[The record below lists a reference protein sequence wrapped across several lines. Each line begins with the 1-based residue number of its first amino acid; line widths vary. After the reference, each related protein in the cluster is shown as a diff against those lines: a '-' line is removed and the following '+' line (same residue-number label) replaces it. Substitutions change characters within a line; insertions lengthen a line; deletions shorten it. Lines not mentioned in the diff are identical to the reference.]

1 MKVIDVSRWQNNIDF
16 AKVKASG
23 IEGVIIKAG
32 GSDSGFYKDSKFEQN
47 YANAKAVGLHIGAY
61 YFVGKGCTSTVDG
74 RADGERFANLI
85 AGKQFDLPVYMDVES
100 TPISARTGATD
111 AAIAFCSY
119 LESKGYYVGIY
130 ASDISGFK
138 DRLDYSRLK
147 DRFTSWVARYGS
159 EPKYATKWDM
169 WQYTSTGRVNGIAG
183 NVDMDDCRADF
194 PSIIINGGFNGYSK
208 STPTPA
214 PVPQPIPAPAP
225 STKSIDEVAREVIQ
239 GQWGNGDDRKNRLT
253 AAGYDYNA
261 VQNRVNEILGT
272 GSAPAKKSN
281 DEIANEV
288 IAGKWGNGNERKAR
302 LTAAGYDY
310 STIQSLVNQKLGGAK
325 PARPAVQYYTVQRGD
340 NLTRIANKYG
350 TSVNQLVAWN
360 GIKNANLIY
369 AGQKL
374 RVK

>member
-47 YANAKAVGLHIGAY
+47 YANAKAVGLHVGAY

-208 STPTPA
+208 STPTPS
-214 PVPQPIPAPAP
+214 PTPQPTP
-225 STKSIDEVAREVIQ
+225 TKSIDEIAREVIA
-239 GQWGNGDDRKNRLT
+239 GKWGNGQDRVNALT
-253 AAGYDYNA
+253 NAGYNYNA

-272 GSAPAKKSN
+272 KPAKKSN
-281 DEIANEV
+281 EEIANEV
-288 IAGKWGNGNERKAR
+288 IQGKWGNGEDRKNR
-302 LTAAGYDY
+302 LAAAGYNY
-310 STIQSLVNQKLGGAK
+310 STIQDLVNQKLGGAK
-325 PARPAVQYYTVQRGD
+325 PARPAAQYYTVQRGD
-340 NLTRIANKYG
+340 NLIRIANKYG

>member
-47 YANAKAVGLHIGAY
+47 YANAKAVGLHVGAY

-183 NVDMDDCRADF
+183 NVDMDDCRKDF

-214 PVPQPIPAPAP
+214 PVPQPTPAPTPAK
-225 STKSIDEVAREVIQ
+225 KSNDEVAREVIQ

-310 STIQSLVNQKLGGAK
+310 NAIQSLVNQKLNGGSSSNVIK
-325 PARPAVQYYTVQRGD
+325 YTVKSGD
-340 NLTRIANKYG
+340 TLSGIAAKYG
-350 TSVNQLVAWN
+350 TTYQKIAADN
-360 GIKNANLIY
+360 GISNPNKIYPGQVLII
-369 AGQKL
+369 K
-374 RVK
+374 K

>member
-47 YANAKAVGLHIGAY
+47 YANAKAVGLHVGAY

-100 TPISARTGATD
+100 TPTSARTGATD

-208 STPTPA
+208 STPTPV
-214 PVPQPIPAPAP
+214 PVPQPTPAP
-225 STKSIDEVAREVIQ
+225 T
-239 GQWGNGDDRKNRLT
+239 
-253 AAGYDYNA
+253 
-261 VQNRVNEILGT
+261 
-272 GSAPAKKSN
+272 PAKKSN

-310 STIQSLVNQKLGGAK
+310 NAIQSLVNQKLGGAK

>member
-47 YANAKAVGLHIGAY
+47 YANAKAVGLHVGTY
-61 YFVGKGCTSTVDG
+61 YFVGKGCISTVDG

-183 NVDMDDCRADF
+183 NVDMDDCRKDF

-214 PVPQPIPAPAP
+214 PQPTPAP
-225 STKSIDEVAREVIQ
+225 SPAPT
-239 GQWGNGDDRKNRLT
+239 
-253 AAGYDYNA
+253 
-261 VQNRVNEILGT
+261 
-272 GSAPAKKSN
+272 PAKKSD

-288 IAGKWGNGNERKAR
+288 IQGKWGNGEDRKNR
-302 LTAAGYDY
+302 LAAAGYNY
-310 STIQSLVNQKLGGAK
+310 STIQGLVNQKLGGAK
-325 PARPAVQYYTVQRGD
+325 PIRPAVQYYTVQRGD

>member
-47 YANAKAVGLHIGAY
+47 YANAKAVGLHVGAY

-183 NVDMDDCRADF
+183 NVDMDDCRRDF

-214 PVPQPIPAPAP
+214 PQPAPAP
-225 STKSIDEVAREVIQ
+225 TPIKKSDDEIANEVIQ
-239 GQWGNGDDRKNRLT
+239 GKWSNGDDRKNRLA
-253 AAGYDYNA
+253 AAGYN
-261 VQNRVNEILGT
+261 
-272 GSAPAKKSN
+272 
-281 DEIANEV
+281 
-288 IAGKWGNGNERKAR
+288 
-302 LTAAGYDY
+302 Y
-310 STIQSLVNQKLGGAK
+310 STIQGLVNQKLGGAK
-325 PARPAVQYYTVQRGD
+325 PARPAAQYYTVQRGD

>member
-1 MKVIDVSRWQNNIDF
+1 
-16 AKVKASG
+16 
-23 IEGVIIKAG
+23 
-32 GSDSGFYKDSKFEQN
+32 
-47 YANAKAVGLHIGAY
+47 
-61 YFVGKGCTSTVDG
+61 
-74 RADGERFANLI
+74 
-85 AGKQFDLPVYMDVES
+85 
-100 TPISARTGATD
+100 
-111 AAIAFCSY
+111 
-119 LESKGYYVGIY
+119 
-130 ASDISGFK
+130 
-138 DRLDYSRLK
+138 
-147 DRFTSWVARYGS
+147 
-159 EPKYATKWDM
+159 M

-183 NVDMDDCRADF
+183 NVDMDDCRVDF

-214 PVPQPIPAPAP
+214 PVPQPTPAPTPAK
-225 STKSIDEVAREVIQ
+225 KSNDEVAREVIQ

-288 IAGKWGNGNERKAR
+288 IAGKWGNGNERKAH

-310 STIQSLVNQKLGGAK
+310 NAIQSLVNQKLGGAK
-325 PARPAVQYYTVQRGD
+325 PARPAAQYYTVQRGD

>member
-47 YANAKAVGLHIGAY
+47 YANAKAVGLHVGAY

-100 TPISARTGATD
+100 TPISARTGTTD

-183 NVDMDDCRADF
+183 NVDMDDCRKDF

-214 PVPQPIPAPAP
+214 PVPQPTPAPTPAK
-225 STKSIDEVAREVIQ
+225 KSNDEVAREVIQ

-310 STIQSLVNQKLGGAK
+310 NAIQSLVNQKLNGGSSSNVIK
-325 PARPAVQYYTVQRGD
+325 YTVKSGD
-340 NLTRIANKYG
+340 TLSGIAAKYG
-350 TSVNQLVAWN
+350 TTYQKIAADN
-360 GIKNANLIY
+360 GIANPNKIYPGQVLII
-369 AGQKL
+369 K
-374 RVK
+374 K